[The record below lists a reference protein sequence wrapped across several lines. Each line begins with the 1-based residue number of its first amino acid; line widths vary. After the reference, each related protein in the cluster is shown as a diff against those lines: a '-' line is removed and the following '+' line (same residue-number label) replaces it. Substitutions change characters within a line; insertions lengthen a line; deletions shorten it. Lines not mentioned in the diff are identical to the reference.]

1 MSVSKIKSRGQITV
15 PKEVRQKAG
24 IEPGDVL
31 TFEVTGPGEIR
42 LRSLPRLRLAEA
54 LERYRIETPVDD
66 LADRAEWQRRAA
78 KDILSD

>member
-1 MSVSKIKSRGQITV
+1 MSVSKIQSRGQVTV

-54 LERYRIETPVDD
+54 LERYQIEMPVDD
-66 LADRAEWQRRAA
+66 LADRVEWQRGAA
-78 KDILSD
+78 KDVLSD